1 MVTEESGL
9 LLKDI
14 GQFLSISFFFEMK
27 GLCTEDCLLFSA
39 ILDLLQVYLKLG
51 LVWFGYD
58 YRAMIRG
65 PFLRLFNDTPQSM
78 STSIGLTS
86 GVGTSLKNL
95 TYSCKY
101 SAGET
106 LKVWFARDVKEMHQI
121 TNLLN
126 GADTSSYSISI
137 LVWFWLKPNSY
148 PPQHTPSH
156 PHSIHTNGQ

>member
-1 MVTEESGL
+1 MDGL
-9 LLKDI
+9 SVCL
-14 GQFLSISFFFEMK
+14 LSISII
-27 GLCTEDCLLFSA
+27 LCLLAVVSICCA
-39 ILDLLQVYLKLG
+39 AGSGG

-106 LKVWFARDVKEMHQI
+106 LKVWFARGVIAIASEG
-121 TNLLN
+121 N
-126 GADTSSYSISI
+126 A
-137 LVWFWLKPNSY
+137 PNY
-148 PPQHTPSH
+148 QFA
-156 PHSIHTNGQ
+156 QWC

>member
-1 MVTEESGL
+1 MTSFGNGLVNTETTSN
-9 LLKDI
+9 I
-14 GQFLSISFFFEMK
+14 
-27 GLCTEDCLLFSA
+27 
-39 ILDLLQVYLKLG
+39 G

-106 LKVWFARDVKEMHQI
+106 LKVWFARGVIAIASEG
-121 TNLLN
+121 N
-126 GADTSSYSISI
+126 A
-137 LVWFWLKPNSY
+137 PNY
-148 PPQHTPSH
+148 QFA
-156 PHSIHTNGQ
+156 QWC

>member
-1 MVTEESGL
+1 MEGRSGVQFPKATVAPSLPQLGHSANPLLIAIL
-9 LLKDI
+9 LLF
-14 GQFLSISFFFEMK
+14 GM
-27 GLCTEDCLLFSA
+27 
-39 ILDLLQVYLKLG
+39 ILYG

-106 LKVWFARDVKEMHQI
+106 LKVWFARGVIAIASEG
-121 TNLLN
+121 N
-126 GADTSSYSISI
+126 A
-137 LVWFWLKPNSY
+137 PNY
-148 PPQHTPSH
+148 QFA
-156 PHSIHTNGQ
+156 QWC